1 MIARAAALILIAVLS
16 LATSWLWGYHEGQQT
31 GAFSLLQQIKE
42 KQEPDDA
49 QNNLDMDRDK
59 VCNEIRNY
67 KPSIAQDLDENTE
80 ICGWRDMDRNSN

>member
-1 MIARAAALILIAVLS
+1 MTARVGVLILIAVLS

-42 KQEPDDA
+42 KQEIDDA

-59 VCNEIRNY
+59 VCNEIRSY
-67 KPSIAQDLDENTE
+67 KLSIAKDLDENTD

>member
-80 ICGWRDMDRNSN
+80 ICGWSDMDRNSN